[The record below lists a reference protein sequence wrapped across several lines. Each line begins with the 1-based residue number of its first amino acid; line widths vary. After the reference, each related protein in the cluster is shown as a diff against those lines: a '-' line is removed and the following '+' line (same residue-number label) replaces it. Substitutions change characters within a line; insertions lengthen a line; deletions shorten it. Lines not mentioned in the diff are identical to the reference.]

1 MLIMDDQL
9 KDRITK
15 IYELVK
21 RGGTEGEKAA
31 AETALNKLLKKHNLT
46 DEFIKTMH
54 LKKYEFKYATSLDL
68 ALFKQLFH
76 YFFEGKQFTA
86 LKSTLGRK
94 SIFISFEYLDYVLFS
109 SAYEYF
115 KRHMNSEFKKICVP
129 LIKKC
134 KSTKTKNARR
144 AKLQDSFFGQYIIKS
159 KIYHQNQVGKLDLST
174 LSEKERADLEKL
186 EQIQGGQYNTQV
198 TTGLYLE

>member
-1 MLIMDDQL
+1 MDNQL
-9 KDRITK
+9 KDKISK

-46 DEFIKTMH
+46 EEFIKTMH
-54 LKKYEFKYATSLDL
+54 LKQYEFKYATNLDL
-68 ALFKQLFH
+68 KLFMQLH
-76 YFFEGKQFTA
+76 EYFFKGKEFNA
-86 LKSTLGRK
+86 SKSTLGGK
-94 SIFISFEYLDYVLFS
+94 TIYISFEYLDWVLFS

-115 KRHMNSEFKKICVP
+115 KRHMNAEFKKFCVP

-134 KSTKTKNARR
+134 RSAKTQNARR
-144 AKLQDSFFGQYIIKS
+144 SKLQVVFFSQYVMNS
-159 KIYHQNQVGKLDLST
+159 KIYHQSQIGTIDLSK
-174 LSEKERADLEKL
+174 LSEKERADRERLEK
-186 EQIQGGQYNTQV
+186 IQGGQYNTQV